1 MQLAIAI
8 KEIWKSGTGSFYE
21 KKKMSKNQKL
31 FETRRSSVPF
41 AIYAFVYDRKSNIF
55 FSFWHNNCSRVFAT
69 TAISPSTLLTGVLL
83 LTNLVSLISLNP
95 VLFRL
100 SVASLNLLSVP
111 FRMISARSPFLR
123 SPSCPSRHVPKLFLL
138 VQNLLSSQL
147 PSSRADLFC
156 PSPISVRGPRIIGPQ
171 TILDILFSGLVPFG
185 LLKSI
190 HRIYMLELI

>member
-1 MQLAIAI
+1 
-8 KEIWKSGTGSFYE
+8 
-21 KKKMSKNQKL
+21 MSKNQKL

-147 PSSRADLFC
+147 PSSRADLFF
-156 PSPISVRGPRIIGPQ
+156 PSPISVRGSSNYWPPDDSRHSVLGSCSIR
-171 TILDILFSGLVPFG
+171 LVKVHTSHLYVG
-185 LLKSI
+185 I
-190 HRIYMLELI
+190 DLITVTM